1 MTREEALERAERRV
15 WCYMNK
21 GDIDYY
27 FDRYNL
33 VVRKPDGKK
42 KSKPTRSEKEE
53 ALINYY
59 TNEMCNTPDEVVEK
73 QQKAYEDRFKYDI
86 EVITGDG
93 RR

>member
-1 MTREEALERAERRV
+1 MTREEALEKAQTRV

-27 FDRYNL
+27 FDQYKL
-33 VVRKPDGKK
+33 VVTKPDGRKK
-42 KSKPTRSEKEE
+42 TKPTRSEKED
-53 ALINYY
+53 ALITYL
-59 TNEMCNTPDEVVEK
+59 TDKMCNTSDEVVEK

-86 EVITGDG
+86 EVITGHG